1 MKLSCLQENLNRG
14 LNIVGRAVAT
24 RTTLP
29 ITNNVLIATDKSRL
43 KLVATNLEM
52 AISCWIGAKVEEE
65 GTITVPARLLIEFIN
80 SLPSE
85 KVDISLSPKTKTL
98 ELKCARFEAR
108 ISGVD
113 AKDFPP
119 IPKVDEGITT
129 KVEVEALRQ
138 GISQVVFAAAI
149 EESRPVLTGVD
160 TEFDGDLL
168 TLAAADGFRLAVY
181 KLPIATPVSQKTEV
195 IIPARTL
202 AELNRLIA
210 EQEEAVKITVNPN
223 KSQVLFH
230 LKNIELVSQLVQGTF
245 PQYSQLIPQSYKTKV
260 IVNVAEFLRATKT
273 AAIFARD
280 GSGIVRLV
288 IAPGAKTTPGKITI
302 SARSEEIGDDVGEI
316 DATVEGEE
324 SKIAFNGKY
333 LTEVLSV
340 LNEAQV
346 ALETTNP
353 SSPGVIR
360 PVGVD
365 NYLHVIMPC
374 LSSGEVILRRENM
387 EPYPQH
393 CLICG
398 REITAGIDSHV
409 RYKHKIDYDT
419 YCKYFYDCAGSY
431 GIYTNKQG
439 MMTWR

>member
-1 MKLSCLQENLNRG
+1 MKLSCLQENLSRG
-14 LNIVGRAVAT
+14 LGIVGRAVAA

-29 ITNNVLIATDKSRL
+29 ITNNVLLATDQSRL

-65 GTITVPARLLIEFIN
+65 GTITVPARLLTEFVN
-80 SLPSE
+80 SLPNDRI
-85 KVDISLSPKTKTL
+85 DISLSPRTKTL
-98 ELKCARFEAR
+98 ALKCARFEAR

-119 IPKVDEGITT
+119 IPTIDGGVAT
-129 KVEVEALRQ
+129 KIEVEAIRQ
-138 GISQVVFAAAI
+138 AISQVAFAAAS

-160 TEFDGDLL
+160 AQFDKDLL

-181 KLPIATPVSQKTEV
+181 KLPLTTPVSQKAEV

-202 AELNRLIA
+202 MELNRLMADGGETID
-210 EQEEAVKITVNPN
+210 ITLNPS
-223 KSQVLFH
+223 KSQALFR
-230 LKNIELVSQLVQGTF
+230 LKDTELVSQLVQGTF
-245 PQYSQLIPQSYKTKV
+245 PQYAQLIPKSYNTRV
-260 IVNVAEFLRATKT
+260 IIDVAEFLRATKT

-288 IAPGAKTTPGKITI
+288 VTAGSELTPGKLTV

-324 SKIAFNGKY
+324 AKIAFNGKY
-333 LTEVLSV
+333 LVDVLSV
-340 LNEAQV
+340 LRESQV

-365 NYLHVIMPC
+365 NYIHVVMPMF
-374 LSSGEVILRRENM
+374 V
-387 EPYPQH
+387 Q
-393 CLICG
+393 
-398 REITAGIDSHV
+398 
-409 RYKHKIDYDT
+409 
-419 YCKYFYDCAGSY
+419 
-431 GIYTNKQG
+431 
-439 MMTWR
+439 W